1 MLTLTFQ
8 IICFKFKAGDL
19 VDVLLNDEE
28 GRFATLVVAVQAAE
42 LVETL
47 QGGNMPIRH
56 NNLNPNVY
64 ELNLFRRL

>member
-19 VDVLLNDEE
+19 VDVLLSDEE

-56 NNLNPNVY
+56 NNLYVY

>member
-1 MLTLTFQ
+1 LTFQ

-19 VDVLLNDEE
+19 VDVLLSDEE

-56 NNLNPNVY
+56 NNLNVY
-64 ELNLFRRL
+64 ELN